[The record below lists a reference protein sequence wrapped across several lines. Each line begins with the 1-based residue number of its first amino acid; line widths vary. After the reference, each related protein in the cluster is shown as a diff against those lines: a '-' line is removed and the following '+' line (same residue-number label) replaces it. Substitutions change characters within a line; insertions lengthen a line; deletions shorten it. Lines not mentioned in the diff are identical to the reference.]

1 MEKTITK
8 NLFQASNGTVSRAS
22 VEDSSLPNVEL
33 PINGP
38 VLGLLIFLG
47 AEAMFF
53 AGLISAF
60 LILRAGGGVWPPAGQ
75 PRLPVEVTAIN
86 TLILLFSAYT
96 MHRAVLAV
104 RRPDLPSFI
113 FKGKSGVNWLAATG
127 ALGTIFLG
135 VQGAEWIR
143 LVNYGLTMT
152 SGNYGATFYTLIGAH
167 GLHVL
172 AAVIVL
178 GVVFLRA
185 INRRYNAQNANGL
198 ELCRIYWW
206 FVVGIWPVLYV
217 LVYLS

>member
-1 MEKTITK
+1 MENTFAK
-8 NLFQASNGTVSRAS
+8 NLFPASNGTFSRAGA
-22 VEDSSLPNVEL
+22 EDRALPNVEL
-33 PINGP
+33 PINGS

-47 AEAMFF
+47 TEAMFF

-96 MHRAVLAV
+96 MHRATLAV
-104 RRPDLPSFI
+104 RSDNQKTL
-113 FKGKSGVNWLAATG
+113 VNWLAVTG

-135 VQGAEWIR
+135 VQGTEWLR
-143 LVNYGLTMT
+143 LVNYGLTLT

-178 GVVFLRA
+178 SIVFTRA
-185 INRRYNAQNANGL
+185 LSKKYSAQNFNGL
-198 ELCRIYWW
+198 ELCRLYWF
-206 FVVGIWPVLYV
+206 FVVGIWPLLYG
-217 LVYLS
+217 LVYLG